1 MAIGSVMSSGAL
13 GIQRGMQGLDRNA
26 AEIASE
32 SVRQQSA
39 VADNVT
45 AQLLDSLQNRTQVE
59 ASTKVVQAGS
69 DTLGTI
75 IDLKV

>member
-26 AEIASE
+26 AEIASA

-75 IDLKV
+75 IDLNV